1 MKHWRDLPDF
11 APDNATRVRDNEA
24 ITDLRAWCIREPD
37 SKPQYTVVRLTTGN
51 DSGITALWKVGAL
64 ADVAGIRMAPHA
76 CEGPIGGI
84 ASIHVDA
91 AMPNFLVR
99 KSVAR
104 CSPASAI
111 KFGRTCSD
119 SRPCVWSTGAILCP
133 TNPDS
138 GLNSTRQH

>member
-91 AMPNFLVR
+91 AMRMVNGRYPLPDTPGLGFELNEAALKRYPFKGTVPFP
-99 KSVAR
+99 
-104 CSPASAI
+104 PAFEADGSLA
-111 KFGRTCSD
+111 S
-119 SRPCVWSTGAILCP
+119 
-133 TNPDS
+133 
-138 GLNSTRQH
+138 Q